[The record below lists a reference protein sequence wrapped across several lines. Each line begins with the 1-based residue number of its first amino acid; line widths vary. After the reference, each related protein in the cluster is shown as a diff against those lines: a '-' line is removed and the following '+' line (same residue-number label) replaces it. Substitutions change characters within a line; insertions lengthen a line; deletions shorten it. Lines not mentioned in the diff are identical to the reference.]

1 MKHKIRSCFALLLA
15 VSTLITSV
23 PAGVFAS
30 EPAVTME
37 EESSTSGAEEE
48 TYDFSETK
56 AKETESDEEALS
68 EETEKEAETAESMME
83 QTEEWDSAEMT
94 VQETEDETYI

>member
-56 AKETESDEEALS
+56 AKETESDEEA
-68 EETEKEAETAESMME
+68 TFGRNRKRIGNRRKYGGADGGMGFC
-83 QTEEWDSAEMT
+83 
-94 VQETEDETYI
+94 

>member
-48 TYDFSETK
+48 TYDF
-56 AKETESDEEALS
+56 
-68 EETEKEAETAESMME
+68 
-83 QTEEWDSAEMT
+83 
-94 VQETEDETYI
+94 